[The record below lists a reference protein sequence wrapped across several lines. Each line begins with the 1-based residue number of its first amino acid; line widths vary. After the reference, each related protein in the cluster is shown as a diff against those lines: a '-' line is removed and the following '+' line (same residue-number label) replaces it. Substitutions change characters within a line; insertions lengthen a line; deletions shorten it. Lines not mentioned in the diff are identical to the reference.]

1 MTLWLSGKPRC
12 CAEDSGLPQIYG
24 SVPAIPNI
32 ILSSDPWDIGKL
44 GGDGQGPTS
53 FSPPYFSQIS
63 SQYHIFCVE
72 KSAFFVSLGSHFWF
86 NIKCAKIFF
95 WIVTPIVTRCP
106 WLCGADFL
114 HFSAALRDD
123 ELPDSFVINNATPPN
138 LPSQPTHKSPLIDQN
153 FSPIDYCW
161 SWTSWEHLCQA
172 SNIGKTRELVN
183 WQIFEGSSQVQMIL
197 RNWFWVM
204 VLPQWKS
211 GRCVLNKLARL
222 RRCVSRVHLAKI
234 HFGNWSLKAVGHM

>member
-12 CAEDSGLPQIYG
+12 CAEDSGLLQIYG

-72 KSAFFVSLGSHFWF
+72 KSAFFVSSGSHIWF

-114 HFSAALRDD
+114 HFIAALPDDKLPDD
-123 ELPDSFVINNATPPN
+123 ELPNSFVINNATPFQP
-138 LPSQPTHKSPLIDQN
+138 PSAHPQKP
-153 FSPIDYCW
+153 W
-161 SWTSWEHLCQA
+161 SARIFCQ
-172 SNIGKTRELVN
+172 VN
-183 WQIFEGSSQVQMIL
+183 IFE
-197 RNWFWVM
+197 
-204 VLPQWKS
+204 
-211 GRCVLNKLARL
+211 AEERL
-222 RRCVSRVHLAKI
+222 REREREPFSLHLPKSADKS
-234 HFGNWSLKAVGHM
+234 WQPW